1 VLLNV
6 RFTTNGVCSKTHN
19 HIYVARTNED
29 LSPYI
34 GNVCEFLRTNY
45 RMPTRWLT
53 GPLQQSLSPPWL
65 KPLVTPLIVGG
76 RHFSTLSGEALPHVG
91 ALLTYGDNSVVHLY
105 ENTKTTTRG
114 EKLIYKTFTF

>member
-1 VLLNV
+1 MA
-6 RFTTNGVCSKTHN
+6 NGPPSAKFV
-19 HIYVARTNED
+19 
-29 LSPYI
+29 
-34 GNVCEFLRTNY
+34 
-45 RMPTRWLT
+45 
-53 GPLQQSLSPPWL
+53 PPWL

-76 RHFSTLSGEALPHVG
+76 RHFSILSGAALPHVG